1 MQNSFEIYST
11 GKSFVVFAD
20 NIGEK
25 KSWLNSF
32 KQVKLLAAND
42 NQAAIWVND
51 KMSKCCLK
59 CGREFKAHF
68 RRVSCDHCATQSRQY
83 INSAS

>member
-1 MQNSFEIYST
+1 MENAFEIYST

-20 NIGEK
+20 NSREK
-25 KSWLNSF
+25 MSWLNSF
-32 KQVKLLAAND
+32 KQVKLLDAND

-68 RRVSCDHCATQSRQY
+68 RRVSCNDCEARD
-83 INSAS
+83 